1 MVKYSNRGLSNDP
14 SNLWLFG
21 VLYWI
26 LYLSLEVWTQSILLG
41 KFFLVERDYLTFS
54 KQAIRYFI
62 DISAGLQVG
71 RDEQIFDLVSKR
83 TFMLQMNSYK
93 CVDIQSDLCRHK
105 QKGDGWTC
113 HLNLNDR
120 TLSFLRCKNSF
131 NERDDV
137 ETFDDM
143 KTLGIVAS
151 TIVTARNDVLTIVIC
166 QFSNNLGINYTVYL
180 T

>member
-1 MVKYSNRGLSNDP
+1 MISHFHIFSSLDYRYVMVKYSNRGLSNDP

-62 DISAGLQVG
+62 DISPGLQVG
-71 RDEQIFDLVSKR
+71 RDEQIFDLWSTR

-93 CVDIQSDLCRHK
+93 CVDKQSDLCRHK
-105 QKGDGWTC
+105 QRGGRLDLPLESEWY
-113 HLNLNDR
+113 D
-120 TLSFLRCKNSF
+120 F
-131 NERDDV
+131 
-137 ETFDDM
+137 
-143 KTLGIVAS
+143 
-151 TIVTARNDVLTIVIC
+151 VI
-166 QFSNNLGINYTVYL
+166 F
-180 T
+180 